1 MVASEINLYNFKI
14 MLFCHF
20 LDSKEMSSKSKDLKS
35 SRMAYQNEVLAKAI
49 LQRMPG
55 NLALPFCS
63 LS

>member
-1 MVASEINLYNFKI
+1 

-55 NLALPFCS
+55 NLTLLFCS